1 MIVDGSCQMLNH
13 NSMLKSFPFAVS
25 SKFLPSP
32 HAFEDRQKVRLWL
45 RWEVRGVGCWFS
57 MIFLLSLSSLDP
69 KWLRLVDERGHCR
82 KVRNIIH
89 VIWWYLGYATLIEAN
104 VTHILILVF
113 HVISWVGCNW
123 LLNEGVKHRQL
134 WLQTWHNL
142 GIYQAVLGNLPLETI
157 LRWRGVNVNIHE
169 SRYWVQVWWTIVVE
183 VSSEVIPKGSL
194 WRQKVLGWESIL
206 IINVPA
212 HVSINLR

>member
-1 MIVDGSCQMLNH
+1 MIVDCSCHVFNH

-25 SKFLPSP
+25 SKLLPSP
-32 HAFEDRQKVRLWL
+32 HAFKDRQKVRLWL
-45 RWEVRGVGCWFS
+45 RGEVRGVGRWFS
-57 MIFLLSLSSLDP
+57 MIFFVSLSSLHS
-69 KWLRLVDERGHCR
+69 KWVRLVDERGHSR

-89 VIWWYLGYATLIEAN
+89 VIWWYLGDATLIEAN
-104 VTHILILVF
+104 VTHFLILMF
-113 HVISWVGCNW
+113 PVISWVGCNW
-123 LLNEGVKHRQL
+123 LLNEGVKNSLL

-142 GIYQAVLGNLPLETI
+142 GIYQAVSSDLPLETI

-183 VSSEVIPKGSL
+183 VSSEVTPKGSL
-194 WRQKVLGWESIL
+194 WWQKVLGWESIL
-206 IINVPA
+206 IMNVPA